1 MIDTFFSLIVLLW
14 RETLGLFYIMLRI
27 LLVESYHFINVINFI
42 VQYDVWCLV
51 FLSGKKIKWNETF
64 QIFKMTERLIF
75 MWNHIAHL
83 SSLRSTTGLVRK
95 CTLIFLVMCR
105 LLEWYPDG
113 LLLLWSW
120 ARCPGLPP
128 SCQKGRIEEIR
139 FAWWNHFF
147 QQKSVICVLSLDSLR
162 SFQWNIADL

>member
-1 MIDTFFSLIVLLW
+1 MMY
-14 RETLGLFYIMLRI
+14 G
-27 LLVESYHFINVINFI
+27 
-42 VQYDVWCLV
+42 VWCLV
-51 FLSGKKIKWNETF
+51 FLSGKKMKWNETF

-83 SSLRSTTGLVRK
+83 SSLRSKTGLVRK

-120 ARCPGLPP
+120 ARCPGFPP

-147 QQKSVICVLSLDSLR
+147 QQKSVICVLSLLTPCQFSANKIFLMLRILLVESIR